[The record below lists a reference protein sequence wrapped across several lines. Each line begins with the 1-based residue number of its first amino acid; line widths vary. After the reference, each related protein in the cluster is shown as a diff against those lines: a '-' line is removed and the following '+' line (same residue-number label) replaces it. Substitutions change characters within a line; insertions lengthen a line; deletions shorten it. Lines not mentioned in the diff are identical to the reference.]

1 MLDVLREWNWGIK
14 VILGLVILSFVIF
27 FAGNF
32 ADVDQNDPSRYIA
45 AVGKEKIDN
54 VEFQNTYQ
62 MLKKQQQQYYG
73 NENESNPQIDA
84 FFRQQAAQSL
94 VDRRLMLREAK
105 KAGII
110 ATEKEV
116 QETIEEYPFLS
127 NNGQFV
133 SMDVYARIIENAF
146 HMDIP
151 SFEKAVS
158 EDIIINKFNDY
169 ITAGMLVTDKEV
181 EEQYRKSNLTA
192 KIDYVLF
199 ESKSGA
205 AGVETQPED
214 VRAYYDS
221 HKQDFQTGEQ
231 RKVQYLWISHDSE
244 KNKVQIT
251 PDRLKQH
258 YDANISK
265 YSRPEQ
271 VHARHI
277 LLKTGE
283 GKNEEEVKK
292 QAEELVRKLRSGA
305 DFASLAKEFSEDPGS
320 KENGGD
326 LGFFDRGRMVPEF
339 EKAAFSQAPNQVG
352 DPVKTQY
359 GYHIIEVLQKQ
370 PAYTMDFA
378 LVKDQIFRELSSP
391 QAMKNA
397 EEQAKKIHEEITKNK
412 KSMGEVSKIQL
423 VELKTTGFFGQHED
437 LPGLSPAFRDKA
449 FALKKGA
456 ISEPVPVFQDFA
468 ILQLMDTKPSEIP
481 PFEKVEVKVTEKYR
495 QWKAEEQAREQAQQ
509 FHKAISTGTDFKAT
523 AEKMKFT
530 VKSSESFMKGG
541 YVSDLGNI
549 PDISE
554 KSFTMKVNE
563 ISKPIKVNQNYTVFQ
578 LKEKKEFDPAAFQK
592 EKDQLKQQMASQKY
606 NVFLQGYRNLLRK
619 KYEKEIWINEE
630 MVNPK
635 ET

>member
-32 ADVDQNDPSRYIA
+32 AGVDQNDPSRYVA

-73 NENESNPQIDA
+73 NENESNPQLET

-105 KAGII
+105 KAGIL

-116 QETIEEYPFLS
+116 QETIEQYPFLS

-181 EEQYRKSNLTA
+181 EEQYRKTNLTA

-199 ESKSGA
+199 ESKAGA
-205 AGVETQPED
+205 AGVETKPED
-214 VRAYYDS
+214 VRAYYES

-251 PDRLKQH
+251 PERLKQH

-292 QAEELVRKLRSGA
+292 QADELVRKLRSGA
-305 DFASLAKEFSEDPGS
+305 DFAALAKEFSEDPGS

-397 EEQAKKIHEEITKNK
+397 EEQAKKIHQEITKNK
-412 KSMGEVSKIQL
+412 KSISEVSKIQL

-449 FALKKGA
+449 FELKKGA
-456 ISEPVPVFQDFA
+456 VSEPVPVFQDFA
-468 ILQLMDTKPSEIP
+468 ILQLVDTKPSEVP
-481 PFEKVEVKVTEKYR
+481 PFEKVEVKATEKYR

-509 FHKAISTGTDFKAT
+509 FHQAISTGADFKAT

-530 VKSSESFMKGG
+530 IKSSESFTKGG

-578 LKEKKEFDPAAFQK
+578 LKEKKEFDSAAFQK
-592 EKDQLKQQMASQKY
+592 EKEQLKQQMASQKY

-635 ET
+635 QT

>member
-32 ADVDQNDPSRYIA
+32 ADVDNTNSQYIA
-45 AVGKEKIDN
+45 RVGKDKIDN

-73 NENESNPQIDA
+73 NENESNPQLDT

-94 VDRRLMLREAK
+94 VDRKLMLREAK

-110 ATEKEV
+110 ATEKEI
-116 QETIEEYPFLS
+116 QETIEEYPFFTDK
-127 NNGQFV
+127 NGQFV
-133 SMDVYARIIENAF
+133 SMDIYQRIIDMNF
-146 HMDIP
+146 HMDVP
-151 SFEKAVS
+151 TFEKAVA

-181 EEQYRKSNLTA
+181 EEQYRKTNLTA

-199 ESKSGA
+199 ESKS
-205 AGVETQPED
+205 ETGEIQVKPED
-214 VRAYYDS
+214 LRAYYDS
-221 HKQDFQTGEQ
+221 HKQDFQTGEL

-251 PDRLKQH
+251 PERLKQH

-277 LLKTGE
+277 LLKIGE
-283 GKNEEEVKK
+283 GKNEEAVKK
-292 QAEELVRKLRSGA
+292 QAEDLVKQLRSGA
-305 DFASLAKEFSEDPGS
+305 DFAALAKEFSEDPGS

-339 EKAAFSQAPNQVG
+339 ANAAFSQLPNQIG

-359 GYHIIEVLQKQ
+359 GYHIIETLQKQ
-370 PAYTMDFA
+370 AAYTMDFA

-391 QAMKNA
+391 QAVKNA
-397 EEQAKKIHEEITKNK
+397 QEQAKKIYDEVTKNK
-412 KSMGEVSKIQL
+412 KSMNEVSKIQL

-449 FALKKGA
+449 FELKKGA
-456 ISEPVPVFQDFA
+456 MSEPVQVFQDFA
-468 ILQLMDTKPSEIP
+468 MLQLLDTKPSEVP
-481 PFEKVEVKVTEKYR
+481 PFEKVEVKVTQKYR

-509 FHKAISTGTDFKAT
+509 FYQAASAGTDFKAS
-523 AEKMKFT
+523 ADKMKLT
-530 VKSSESFMKGG
+530 LKSSEAFTKGG

-563 ISKPIKVNQNYTVFQ
+563 INKPVKVNQNYAVFQ

-592 EKDQLKQQMASQKY
+592 EKEQLRQQMASQKY
-606 NVFLQGYRNLLRK
+606 GVFLQGYRNLLRK
-619 KYEKEIWINEE
+619 RYEKEIWINEE
-630 MVNPK
+630 VVSPK
-635 ET
+635 QT

>member
-32 ADVDQNDPSRYIA
+32 AGVDNTNGHYIA
-45 AVGKEKIDN
+45 RVGKDKIDN

-62 MLKKQQQQYYG
+62 MLKKQQKEYYG
-73 NENESNPQIDA
+73 NENESNPQLDA

-94 VDRRLMLREAK
+94 VDRKLMLREAK

-110 ATEKEV
+110 ATEKEI
-116 QETIEEYPFLS
+116 QETIEEYPFFTDK
-127 NNGQFV
+127 NGQFV
-133 SMDVYARIIENAF
+133 SMDIYQRIIDMNF
-146 HMDIP
+146 HMDVP
-151 SFEKAVS
+151 KFEKAVA

-169 ITAGMLVTDKEV
+169 ITAAMLVTDKEV

-199 ESKSGA
+199 ESKSE
-205 AGVETQPED
+205 AGEIQVQPED
-214 VRAYYDS
+214 LRAYYDS
-221 HKQDFQTGEQ
+221 HKQDFQTGEL

-251 PDRLKQH
+251 PERLKQH

-277 LLKTGE
+277 LLKIGE
-283 GKNEEEVKK
+283 GKNEEAVKK
-292 QAEELVRKLRSGA
+292 QAEDLVRQLRGGA
-305 DFASLAKEFSEDPGS
+305 DFSALAKEFSEDPGS

-339 EKAAFSQAPNQVG
+339 ANAAFSQLPNQIG

-359 GYHIIEVLQKQ
+359 GYHIIETLEKQ
-370 PAYTMDFA
+370 NAYTMDFA

-391 QAMKNA
+391 QAVKNA
-397 EEQAKKIHEEITKNK
+397 QEQAKKIYDEVTKNK
-412 KSMGEVSKIQL
+412 KSMNEVSKIQL

-449 FALKKGA
+449 FELKKGVL
-456 ISEPVPVFQDFA
+456 SEPVQVFQDFA
-468 ILQLMDTKPSEIP
+468 ILQLLDTKPSEVP
-481 PFEKVEVKVTEKYR
+481 PFEKVEVKVTQKYR
-495 QWKAEEQAREQAQQ
+495 QWKAEERAREQAQQ
-509 FHKAISTGTDFKAT
+509 FYQAASAGTEFKAS

-530 VKSSESFMKGG
+530 LKSSEAFTKGG

-554 KSFTMKVNE
+554 KSFMMKVNE
-563 ISKPIKVNQNYTVFQ
+563 ISKPVKVNQNYAVFQ
-578 LKEKKEFDPAAFQK
+578 LKEKKEFDPAAYQK
-592 EKDQLKQQMASQKY
+592 EKEQLRQQMASQKY
-606 NVFLQGYRNLLRK
+606 SVFLQGYRNLLRK
-619 KYEKEIWINEE
+619 RYEKEIWINEE
-630 MVNPK
+630 VVSPK
-635 ET
+635 QT